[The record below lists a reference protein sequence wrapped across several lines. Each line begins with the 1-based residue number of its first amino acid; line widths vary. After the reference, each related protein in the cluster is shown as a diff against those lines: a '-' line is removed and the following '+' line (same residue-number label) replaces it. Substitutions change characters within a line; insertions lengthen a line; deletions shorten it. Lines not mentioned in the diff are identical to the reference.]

1 MKTEPLVLRTG
12 YFAKA
17 KEYADAGF
25 ALVSIALK
33 QPWFLPK
40 DLRIFQLMHLAPSE
54 ELLALKDRPDL
65 YAPKYM
71 AEVWRRTAPR
81 RCSAGSSTSR
91 KRRRP
96 TRSFFSAGK
105 HQASSATGTSWR
117 RGSRAGQALMSA
129 SSPRKTRHIPLGK
142 KPRLKRKHKEQ
153 WQPMHLV
160 LTTGNITTLI

>member
-1 MKTEPLVLRTG
+1 MKTEQIVLRTG

-40 DLRIFQLMHLAPSE
+40 DLRLFQLMHLAPSE

-71 AEVWRRTAPR
+71 AEVLEENSAEAMLSRFQHIAEEAKTNKVVLLCWEAP
-81 RCSAGSSTSR
+81 
-91 KRRRP
+91 
-96 TRSFFSAGK
+96 GK
-105 HQASSATGTSWR
+105 FCHRHLVASWLK
-117 RGSRAGQALMSA
+117 SRAGVDVREFSKEDSA
-129 SSPRKTRHIPLGK
+129 YAVRQETSLK
-142 KPRLKRKHKEQ
+142 KKGTKSNDNQ
-153 WQPMHLV
+153 CIWF
-160 LTTGNITTLI
+160 